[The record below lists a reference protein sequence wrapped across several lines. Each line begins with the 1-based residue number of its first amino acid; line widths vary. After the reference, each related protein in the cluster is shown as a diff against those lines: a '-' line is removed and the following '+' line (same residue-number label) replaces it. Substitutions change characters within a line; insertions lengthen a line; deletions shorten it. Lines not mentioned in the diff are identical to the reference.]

1 MLRTLR
7 TLRDYTCFLRRPK
20 QQAGTSWHSTV
31 LAASEEWVDE
41 THFRFQPTLKG
52 ADATVLLAQEI
63 VSKAREG
70 PDQEILLRELTAK
83 FSLPDGEALAAT
95 DRALG
100 GVARAV
106 SRNLGAR
113 PSSID
118 DPIAAASFDIAM
130 LDEGVLD
137 DIYPGWRE
145 WRPGPHSKPRN
156 QEAEQDGAQNP

>member
-1 MLRTLR
+1 MARALRIFG
-7 TLRDYTCFLRRPK
+7 DYVRFLRRPN
-20 QQAGTSWHSTV
+20 QPVGTSWQSTV

-41 THFRFQPTLKG
+41 SHFRFQPRLKG
-52 ADATVLLAQEI
+52 ADAIVSLAQEI
-63 VSKAREG
+63 VAKAREA
-70 PDQEILLRELTAK
+70 PDQEALLQELTAK

-106 SRNLGAR
+106 SRNPGAR

-156 QEAEQDGAQNP
+156 QEAEQ